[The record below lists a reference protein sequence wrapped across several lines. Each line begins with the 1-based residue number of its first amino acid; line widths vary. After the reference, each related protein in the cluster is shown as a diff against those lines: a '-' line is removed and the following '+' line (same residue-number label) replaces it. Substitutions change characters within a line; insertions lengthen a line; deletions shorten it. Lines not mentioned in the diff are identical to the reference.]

1 MSRQWKFELYPLP
14 TTVPE
19 LEGLITGEK
28 AVNVSGDEIFIGSKF
43 KDYIFTYF
51 SEDAEFR
58 ILSEFV
64 KDATG
69 NSNEEFVEQKKVLL
83 QYISNINKIDIINI
97 KNKKDKILS
106 FFKEY
111 HFFYSDVEIEGEIS
125 EKFRITINEQSK
137 KIESIIL
144 FAQPAEIL
152 GLPEGEIKLNGE
164 HNV

>member
-28 AVNVSGDEIFIGSKF
+28 AVNVSGDEIFISHKYE
-43 KDYIFTYF
+43 DYIFKYF

-58 ILSEFV
+58 ILAEFV
-64 KDATG
+64 KIVTK

-97 KNKKDKILS
+97 NNKKYKLIS
-106 FFKEY
+106 FLKEY
-111 HFFYSDVEIEGEIS
+111 HFFYSDVEIEEEIS
-125 EKFRITINEQSK
+125 ESFRSAINERSK

-144 FAQPAEIL
+144 FDQPAEIL